1 MRFDIIIIGGGLV
14 GASFALAL
22 KESGLKIALID
33 AHPPILP
40 VENKD
45 WDSRIYAIS
54 PGSSAFLESI
64 GVWQALNI
72 ERITSVYEMV
82 VFGDDN
88 SARLD
93 FNAYNSGMSELAF
106 IAENRQLQAT
116 TWSLLKRP
124 ENNVEILNHVECA
137 SIKWNESHA
146 DLYLTNG
153 NVLETALIVGADGL
167 NSWVRTQAGINIS
180 QRSYQQIGVVA
191 NFSLALNHRNVAY
204 QWFRR
209 DGVLALLPM
218 PEKLTSMVWSADT
231 EQANI
236 LLNLPEAELCSQVAS
251 ASFHMLGAVQLV
263 TKPTSFPLNF
273 LHVERLV
280 QPRLALI
287 GDAAHGIHPLAG
299 QGMNLGLRDAHELA
313 KTIIKQRP
321 QKDCGDYSL
330 LRRYERARREDI
342 LIMELATDGLQKL
355 FNNTHPTIARLRN
368 LGLGITNQLPRIK
381 NYLMQHAL
389 H

>member
-116 TWSLLKRP
+116 AWSLLKRP

-273 LHVERLV
+273 Y
-280 QPRLALI
+280 
-287 GDAAHGIHPLAG
+287 
-299 QGMNLGLRDAHELA
+299 M
-313 KTIIKQRP
+313 
-321 QKDCGDYSL
+321 
-330 LRRYERARREDI
+330 
-342 LIMELATDGLQKL
+342 
-355 FNNTHPTIARLRN
+355 
-368 LGLGITNQLPRIK
+368 
-381 NYLMQHAL
+381 
-389 H
+389 